1 MSALADVADENE
13 ARLAVR
19 REGVLHIFAVF
30 LYARFGISRANP
42 AATRERIAAM
52 KRDRAPEV

>member
-1 MSALADVADENE
+1 
-13 ARLAVR
+13 
-19 REGVLHIFAVF
+19 VLHIFAVF
-30 LYARFGISRANP
+30 LYVRFGISRANP